1 MPYYAKHRQK
11 GFTIQEMLIVVLITV
26 ILLAMSMIGI
36 VTYSRHLRIT
46 ELDNSA
52 KSIFMSAQNRA
63 ILLSSSQRL
72 DEYVIG
78 SNNKMEDVDV
88 FPGTGNTSKM
98 TAYYIHSDDLK
109 SGKSELLPKD
119 TIDPQLWDGD
129 FYIIYEPKSASVVDV
144 FFNKGKLPV
153 EDDFPSFYKKWRAQ
167 PRKIRMKSKPMIGYY
182 GGEAAKGSDTI
193 SLRTPVIEISN
204 TNTLTATV
212 KYWVPRSLAMNGG
225 IDKVVLDV
233 KLNYQGTE
241 FTLSNSDA
249 VTTNEPEVSYLG
261 YTYTWTLDSLQDEN
275 KRFHKLFSKAG
286 EQFVYGKDFE
296 IDAGVSYKGTLDGM
310 QINSARKTA
319 TDNSLF
325 AKGSGDDIAYIGYLR
340 HLQNLD
346 TVFSHVDK
354 KTSAKQ
360 LNDIYNIEGYKFR
373 PISNIVLRSY
383 DGVTFAIHDL
393 QIGNRINDTT
403 VESITHSVGLFGTFS
418 GTANTK
424 KELKNIR
431 LVNTNV
437 SMTTLQGAAGVLLG
451 EGEQVDLS
459 NCQVYWENKSDQTN
473 DLQDVLGNT
482 TKGLSYQVNGT
493 GITGGL
499 AGKLTNAA
507 VTDCSASTLVKASG
521 TIGGLLGQTSSVA
534 ITGSYADSYLEGSA
548 AAGLIGNAMENTRIA
563 KSYAVGFINSPNQNG
578 QKAKAAGLSL
588 GDKKVQVSQS
598 YSAMLFT
605 AGEHVSNFPLCQN
618 GGDYDHTYY
627 LGSSSFDFPAQD
639 SQWEKSYGDLTD
651 PAKWNELF
659 GQKVFTVKGAA
670 GSHPYNLQTAMS
682 LNTFIYPSLEK
693 LDHWGDWGER
703 FQDGS
708 LVYYECYKEKDTDTL
723 YYGFSGGGV
732 NHLLN
737 DKPIIKDGYA
747 VAYRAPLLGN
757 DMKLTVTYETAAGK
771 EKTEDLVY
779 KKDTDHPIYDV
790 EDVVNDAGETS
801 SYYLLPL
808 PAEVVNVKYAAEH
821 FYQKVTIAE
830 TEGKD
835 KDKPRQYYYSPHFA
849 NTTLPYEDN
858 LNLEKLSDQLKVQ
871 VRTPRHLYMLSC
883 FPEYYTS
890 DHQYRFQQQRDLI
903 YSVYTGY
910 DLFTGDKW
918 TQAPIGLDQKRPFR
932 GSYYGNEYIIHGVRM
947 NATDE
952 KNKLYQYM
960 GLFGYSTS
968 VLRDVV
974 YRMDLPKP
982 ETGEKPFTFAIHQQ
996 GSSSDIIYAGGLVGY
1011 NGGTVENCAVAAA
1024 RFQANCY
1031 NYSTVYLGGLVGFNK
1046 GRIHASSVDVDHLK
1060 ADATMSHVYAGGFVG
1075 RNGAGAAIDQCYAV
1089 GRVSVARARY
1099 GNVYACGF
1107 AGRNEAAL
1115 SRSYAA
1121 VDLAAEG
1128 GAKTVGF
1135 SPDPTTRSVYLDAGN
1150 FTYRDKYFPA
1160 QYVDEYAKP
1169 VTWEQ
1174 LTGNDPTSSEAVKD
1188 LGMHLDLGNPT
1199 GSADHADKRY
1209 PYPGIVQR
1217 DGKAIHHGEWPD
1229 RMKLGAMGVYYWE
1242 KLDDFYYFSVLSQD
1256 NGVVTHSSTLPI
1268 AHGDDRIVD
1277 TYGYGFFHRTGTPRP
1292 TVTVEN
1298 IFWQG
1303 QPFDPNGV
1311 HQASNDAKADEM
1323 LSELMGGRY
1332 TFHSYQTRKSDFL
1345 GSNVGAD
1352 GKDGLYLQGT
1362 YGEGSPAG
1370 LWKLTQTDGS
1380 VFQARVNPFFAD
1392 SMEPVGQETVLG
1404 TEKKPYQVRS
1414 IEQLQFINWNDDT
1427 KNTNTVLIQ
1436 GNASQFPYLA
1446 SSASAGKRQFQWA
1459 QTHDLKGRKGRVYTP
1474 IAEFYDPTM
1483 KNQGALYGWFEG
1495 TYSGNDY
1502 MMADINIKGQRS
1514 STVGLFGVVYNGT
1527 LKNMVLH
1534 STDGKAI
1541 VEGANSG
1548 DSYWYAIGGLVG
1560 VAGSKEKSAVVNCTV
1575 TGYTVKDIHQ
1585 SVNQGGWGGTGLG
1598 GLIGVSS
1605 MDLTGCTA
1613 VTNIYLN
1620 SRDNDNVRV
1629 GGLVGSCQGTISSCY
1644 TGGEIEVDKDSY
1656 VFKPARGIYVG
1667 SIVGGIYTKR
1677 IGVGGPESNETIGQH
1692 GEELQ
1697 NTLKNCY
1704 TYTILPAQN
1713 SNRHLKGLY
1722 AVGGSGDINIDRSE
1736 DNPNQYNGDHGWTN
1750 YENTYYLASVVMQ
1763 NNPDYL
1769 RTFEEKIRQIR
1780 TDIWTEK
1787 QRFKN
1792 PGVLEIDTEKVV
1804 GMTHAEMADKTTGQG
1819 LLQRLNQNSG
1829 GFGTVTT
1836 RTKDG
1841 APIDGRYSF
1850 GVHPSLLGKNYPF
1863 PTILTQTSEVA
1874 AGGTANVH
1882 YGDWPQSGIRREY
1895 GALPVIFDLFA
1906 DYKAADKGAVWEETL
1921 TLSGMMGGSGSW
1933 AVECKDKPEDGRTN
1947 PVVEAEILNGTSSD
1961 NCTLKLTAKR
1971 EGSTVVTVSYQVGA
1985 EIYTLP
1991 IEVTVT
1997 AELRI
2002 APKSKSQL
2010 VVFTDPYLPQ
2020 NWGVFPGQKSIPT
2033 AQIPMEL
2040 RDKNDERVS
2049 DEIPIGFSNLR
2060 VEFDPDHFSKATLE
2074 RTGQNSDMGLH
2085 TTTAFKT
2092 GSTQMT
2098 ARYKVRYLNE
2108 SYDRTSTFILRVAD
2122 HEKTLPEQQFVFKK
2136 DQTEGIVKEYTADSF
2151 REVLDD
2157 PDGSITDLKITAF
2170 EPIPTAS
2177 QKIAQAKWKVDAQG
2191 APQVGTLQIE
2201 AYPQTTYPASV
2212 PVKIQF
2218 QFHTD
2223 ADPASGFDGN
2233 IHTLWKQLTIKL
2245 KHEPEPRPEP
2255 TEPPE
2260 PPVPPVPPQPQ
2271 PQPEEGQP

>member
-1 MPYYAKHRQK
+1 MPHYAKHRQK

-26 ILLAMSMIGI
+26 ILLAISLIGI
-36 VTYSRHLRIT
+36 VTYSKHLRIT

-63 ILLSSSQRL
+63 ILLSSSHRL
-72 DEYVIG
+72 EEYVIG
-78 SNNKMEDVDV
+78 ADNQMEDVAV
-88 FPGTGNTSKM
+88 FPDSGNTSKM

-129 FYIIYEPKSASVVDV
+129 FYIIYEPKSSSVVDV
-144 FFNKGKLPV
+144 FFNKRKLPV
-153 EDDFPSFYKKWRAQ
+153 EDDFPSFYKKWRVQ
-167 PRKIRMKSKPMIGYY
+167 PRKIRMKSRPMIGYY
-182 GGEAAKGSDTI
+182 GGESAKGGDTI

-233 KLNYQGTE
+233 KLNYQDTE
-241 FTLSNSDA
+241 FILSNSDA
-249 VTTNEPEVSYLG
+249 VTTEEPEVSYLG
-261 YTYTWTLDSLQDEN
+261 YTYTWTLDSLQDD
-275 KRFHKLFSKAG
+275 KYRFHRLFSDPTKR
-286 EQFVYGKDFE
+286 FVYGKDFE
-296 IDAGVSYKGTLDGM
+296 IDAGVSYKGALDGI

-346 TVFSHVDK
+346 TVFSHVDE

-360 LNDIYNIEGYKFR
+360 LNDIYSIEGYKFR

-393 QIGNRINDTT
+393 QIGDRINDTT
-403 VESITHSVGLFGTFS
+403 VEGITHSVGLFGTFS
-418 GTANTK
+418 GMVDVG

-437 SMTTLQGAAGVLLG
+437 SMTTPQGAAGVLLG
-451 EGEQVDLS
+451 EGEHVDLT

-482 TKGLSYQVNGT
+482 TKGLNYQVNGT

-521 TIGGLLGQTSSVA
+521 TIGGLLGQASSVT
-534 ITGSYADSYLEGSA
+534 ITGSYADAYLEGSV
-548 AAGLIGNAMENTRIA
+548 AAGLIGNAMGHTSIA
-563 KSYAVGFINSPNQNG
+563 NSYAVGFINSPKG
-578 QKAKAAGLSL
+578 SGKRASAAGLSM
-588 GDKKVQVSQS
+588 GTEKVKVSKS

-605 AGEHVSNFPLCQN
+605 AGDHVSNFPLCQS

-627 LGSSSFDFPAQD
+627 LGSSSFHFPEQD
-639 SQWEKSYGDLTD
+639 RQWEKSYGDLTD

-771 EKTEDLVY
+771 EKTENLVY
-779 KKDTDHPIYDV
+779 EKDTDHPIYDV
-790 EDVVNDAGETS
+790 GDVVNDAGETS

-808 PAEVVNVKYAAEH
+808 PAEVVNVKYAAKH

-835 KDKPRQYYYSPHFA
+835 QDKPRQYYYSPHFA

-858 LNLEKLSDQLKVQ
+858 LNLEKLSNQLKVQ

-932 GSYYGNEYIIHGVRM
+932 GSYYGNEYIIHGVYM
-947 NATDE
+947 KATDE

-974 YRMDLPKP
+974 YRMDFPKP
-982 ETGEKPFTFAIHQQ
+982 ENGEKPFTFSINQQ

-1031 NYSTVYLGGLVGFNK
+1031 NYSTVYLGGLVGLNK
-1046 GRIHASSVDVDHLK
+1046 GRIHASSVDVEHLK
-1060 ADATMSHVYAGGFVG
+1060 ADASMSHVYAGGFVG
-1075 RNGAGAAIDQCYAV
+1075 RNGAGATIDQCYTV

-1121 VDLAAEG
+1121 VDLAVEG
-1128 GAKTVGF
+1128 GATMVGF
-1135 SPDPTTRSVYLDAGN
+1135 CPDPTTKSVYLNAGN
-1150 FTYRDKYFPA
+1150 FTYRNKHFPA
-1160 QYVDEYAKP
+1160 QYMDTHAKP

-1174 LTGNDPTSSEAVKD
+1174 LTGNDPVPSADVD
-1188 LGMHLDLGNPT
+1188 ALGMSKQI

-1209 PYPGIVQR
+1209 PYPGIVQ
-1217 DGKAIHHGEWPD
+1217 GASKAIHHGEWPD

-1242 KLDDFYYFSVLSQD
+1242 KLNDFYYFSVLSQE
-1256 NGVVTHSSTLPI
+1256 NGLVTHSSTLPI

-1277 TYGYGFFHRTGTPRP
+1277 TYGYGFFHQAGTPRP
-1292 TVTVEN
+1292 TVNIEN
-1298 IFWQG
+1298 IFWGG
-1303 QPFDPNGV
+1303 QLFDPNVV
-1311 HQASNDAKADEM
+1311 HQSNNDAKADEM

-1332 TFHSYQTRKSDFL
+1332 TFHSYQTSKSDYL
-1345 GSNVGAD
+1345 GSETGAD
-1352 GKDGLYLQGT
+1352 KKDGLYLQGT

-1370 LWKLTQTDGS
+1370 LWKLIQTDGS

-1427 KNTNTVLIQ
+1427 KNTNTVLRQ
-1436 GNASQFPYLA
+1436 ENANQFPYLA
-1446 SSASAGKRQFQWA
+1446 SSESAGKRQFRWE
-1459 QTHDLKGRKGRVYTP
+1459 QTHDLKGREGRVYTP
-1474 IAEFYDPTM
+1474 IAEFYDPTK

-1502 MMADINIKGQRS
+1502 MMADINISGQIS
-1514 STVGLFGVVYNGT
+1514 SCVGLFGVVYNGT
-1527 LKNMVLH
+1527 LQNIVLH
-1534 STDGKAI
+1534 STDGKAT
-1541 VEGANSG
+1541 VQGKNSG
-1548 DSYWYAIGGLVG
+1548 ESIWYAIGGLAG
-1560 VAGSKEKSAVVNCTV
+1560 VAGSREKSAVVNCTV
-1575 TGYTVKDIHQ
+1575 TGYTIKDIHQ
-1585 SVNQGGWGGTGLG
+1585 SPSGGGWGGTGLG
-1598 GLIGVSS
+1598 GLIGVSN

-1613 VTNIYLN
+1613 VTDIFLN

-1629 GGLVGSCQGTISSCY
+1629 GGLVGSCQGEISSCY
-1644 TGGEIEVDKDSY
+1644 TGGEITVHKDSTAAA
-1656 VFKPARGIYVG
+1656 KRGIYVG
-1667 SIVGGIYTKR
+1667 SIVGGIYTKQ
-1677 IGVGGPESNETIGQH
+1677 IEVQGTDDTIGQT
-1692 GEELQ
+1692 GQQLQ

-1704 TYTILPAQN
+1704 TYMILPQAG
-1713 SNRHLKGLY
+1713 SNRFLRGLY
-1722 AVGGSGDINIDRSE
+1722 AVGGSGEISINRQE
-1736 DNPNQYNGDHGWTN
+1736 DPDNHKNNDHGWTN
-1750 YENTYYLASVVMQ
+1750 YDNNYYLASVVMQ

-1769 RTFEEKIRQIR
+1769 ESFKSTFKHIR

-1787 QRFKN
+1787 QKFKN
-1792 PGVLEIDTEKVV
+1792 SGVLELDTKKVV
-1804 GMTHAEMADKTTGQG
+1804 GMRHAEMADKTTAQG
-1819 LLQRLNQNSG
+1819 LLQRLNQNGG

-1836 RTKDG
+1836 TTKDG
-1841 APIDGRYSF
+1841 APISGRYSF
-1850 GVHPSLLGKNYPF
+1850 GVHLSLLGKNYPF

-1874 AGGTANVH
+1874 SGGRANVH
-1882 YGDWPQSGIRREY
+1882 YGDWPLSGIRREY
-1895 GALPVIFDLFA
+1895 GALPVNFDLFA
-1906 DYKAADKGAVWEETL
+1906 DYKTADKGAVWEETL
-1921 TLSGMMGGSGSW
+1921 TLSGIADHSGSW
-1933 AVECKDKPEDGRTN
+1933 SVSYQDKPEDGRSN
-1947 PVVEAEILNGTSSD
+1947 PVVEAEILSGTSNESRK
-1961 NCTLKLTAKR
+1961 LRLTAKR
-1971 EGSTVVTVSYQVGA
+1971 EGSTVVTVVYQIGD
-1985 EIYTLP
+1985 EKYELS

-1997 AELRI
+1997 AELRV
-2002 APKSKSQL
+2002 APKSKSPI
-2010 VVFTDPYLPQ
+2010 VVYTDLSALE
-2020 NWGVFPGQKSIPT
+2020 NWGAIAGQKILPT

-2040 RDKNDERVS
+2040 RDKNNRPVLS
-2049 DEIPIGFSNLR
+2049 EIPIVFSTLQI
-2060 VEFDPDHFSKATLE
+2060 EIDPDYFSKAALVQDAQDQQNITLNAT
-2074 RTGQNSDMGLH
+2074 TGI
-2085 TTTAFKT
+2085 KT

-2098 ARYKVRYLNE
+2098 AKYSFNYLNE
-2108 SYDRTSTFILRVAD
+2108 VYDMTSTLILRVAD
-2122 HEKTLPEQQFVFKK
+2122 HAKPLPEQSFVFKK
-2136 DQTEGIVKEYTADSF
+2136 DQTDTIVKEYTEESF
-2151 REVLDD
+2151 FTALNDTDR
-2157 PDGSITDLKITAF
+2157 PITDVRITAF
-2170 EPIPTAS
+2170 EPIPAEFK
-2177 QKIAQAKWKVDAQG
+2177 KIAQAKWKTDDQG

-2201 AYPQTTYPASV
+2201 TYPQETYPASV
-2212 PVKIQF
+2212 SVNVQF

-2223 ADPASGFDGN
+2223 AGPDSGFAGN
-2233 IHTLWKQLTIKL
+2233 RHTLWKTLTVKL
-2245 KHEPEPRPEP
+2245 EQQPD
-2255 TEPPE
+2255 
-2260 PPVPPVPPQPQ
+2260 PVPPTPNPPVLPQPEPQPQ